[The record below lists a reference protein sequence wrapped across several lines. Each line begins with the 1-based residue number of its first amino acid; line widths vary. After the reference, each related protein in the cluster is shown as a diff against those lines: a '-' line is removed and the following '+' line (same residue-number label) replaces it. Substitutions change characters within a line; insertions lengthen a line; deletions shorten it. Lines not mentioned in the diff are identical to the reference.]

1 VSITCRFY
9 DCSLPPK
16 LTKSFAVSTV
26 LMNQRPVSTP
36 LMLKSCVKCYK
47 RLPNNRGQPYC

>member
-1 VSITCRFY
+1 MSITCRFY